1 MTDEYTILADKR
13 EAQKVSKSS
22 DGATQDDNNDGHPSI
37 PRLPRFSDKKV
48 KASRF
53 IYKLDKDDLEDAA
66 RFSRGYYDTQACMSS
81 DAAKLEVVKVRQ
93 ELLLR
98 ESKSKMNVVK
108 NEIEAN
114 KMRTL
119 RAKFL

>member
-1 MTDEYTILADKR
+1 
-13 EAQKVSKSS
+13 
-22 DGATQDDNNDGHPSI
+22 
-37 PRLPRFSDKKV
+37 
-48 KASRF
+48 
-53 IYKLDKDDLEDAA
+53 
-66 RFSRGYYDTQACMSS
+66 MSS

>member
-22 DGATQDDNNDGHPSI
+22 DGATQDDNNDGHHPSI

-81 DAAKLEVVKVRQ
+81 DAAEKL